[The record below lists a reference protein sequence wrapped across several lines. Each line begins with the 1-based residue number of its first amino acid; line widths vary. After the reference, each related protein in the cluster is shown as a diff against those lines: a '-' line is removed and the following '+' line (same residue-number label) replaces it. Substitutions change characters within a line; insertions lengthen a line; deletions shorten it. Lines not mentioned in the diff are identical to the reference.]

1 MRLLLQLTAGDTNF
15 LPFLKPLLSGNFVR
29 FNAAPVN
36 TFTEV
41 AIRAQEAGTKQ
52 IISTSQRLLTKL
64 LGTENDRKQP
74 KIDDYA
80 GSIIDRGGYEVLFIN
95 PLHQLVTIN
104 FGRFMLER
112 YLSKFI
118 APAKWFPVPQFT
130 WEIGTPSNLDRLYAD
145 FSTADYIAQDIETVK
160 DGLLITCSCYTGIW
174 FDRTSNR
181 IRIHS
186 VVIPCRSEYEL
197 AWIRKFNLLHAPK
210 IFQNGKYDNAYF
222 LRFRAP
228 VFNWKFDTINLF
240 HSYYSELPKD
250 LAFIAS
256 FAIRKWEFWKN
267 ESNVPIHSTDYYRY
281 NGKDGFTTAL
291 SFLSLVSELPA
302 YAVRNYIM
310 EFPVVFPCV
319 QAEATGI
326 KQHADNFTNL
336 RQQVDSAIISKLQ
349 PLRAALGSPN
359 FNTNSSQQCVRL
371 WKILGSGDVVSSD
384 TPARDKVKSRHPLN
398 AYVVGKIEDI
408 RKDRKLISSY
418 FKDGVTLGGRFLYQ
432 LNPHGTDTGRLASQ
446 ESHYWTF
453 LIRRL
458 ETYLNARITGPITIW
473 ETECSLIRWELRMFF
488 EHEIYWASPKHGLF
502 SK

>member
-1 MRLLLQLTAGDTNF
+1 
-15 LPFLKPLLSGNFVR
+15 
-29 FNAAPVN
+29 
-36 TFTEV
+36 
-41 AIRAQEAGTKQ
+41 
-52 IISTSQRLLTKL
+52 
-64 LGTENDRKQP
+64 
-74 KIDDYA
+74 
-80 GSIIDRGGYEVLFIN
+80 
-95 PLHQLVTIN
+95 
-104 FGRFMLER
+104 
-112 YLSKFI
+112 
-118 APAKWFPVPQFT
+118 
-130 WEIGTPSNLDRLYAD
+130 
-145 FSTADYIAQDIETVK
+145 
-160 DGLLITCSCYTGIW
+160 
-174 FDRTSNR
+174 
-181 IRIHS
+181 
-186 VVIPCRSEYEL
+186 
-197 AWIRKFNLLHAPK
+197 
-210 IFQNGKYDNAYF
+210 
-222 LRFRAP
+222 
-228 VFNWKFDTINLF
+228 
-240 HSYYSELPKD
+240 
-250 LAFIAS
+250 
-256 FAIRKWEFWKN
+256 
-267 ESNVPIHSTDYYRY
+267 VPIHSTDYYRY

-446 ESHYWTF
+446 ESHYWCGLQIQNIPVRRTDIKF
-453 LIRRL
+453 KEVFVADKGFYIGEADYAQAESRDTAYITGDTALIAAVNSSKDFHGINASAFFGLAYEKIVDASGDVLDKEIRDLSKRTNHGANYNMGDRVL
-458 ETYLNARITGPITIW
+458 LDTMGIKNVLRARDLLGLPKTWTLLQVTGHLLKCFAKAYPVVKGEYQTWVKYQVDNFHTLVGATGWTRYCFGKPSKSKQDLNAYVAHCPQSLNAMTLNKAWQKVFYEIALTNPTDFKLCAQIHDSILFQYRIGRVDLVRRVHDAMLFDTPVTDISGIT
-473 ETECSLIRWELRMFF
+473 RMLRVPVDIKG
-488 EHEIYWASPKHGLF
+488 EHTVWANIKKIPNQVLLAAVA
-502 SK
+502 